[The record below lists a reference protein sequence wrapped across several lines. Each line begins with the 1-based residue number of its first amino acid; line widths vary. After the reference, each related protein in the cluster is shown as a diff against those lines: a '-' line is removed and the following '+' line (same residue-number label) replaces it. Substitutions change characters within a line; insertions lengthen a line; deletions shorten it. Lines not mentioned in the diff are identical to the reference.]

1 MNPAEDLCDKTFLLT
16 TESVCKIHL
25 SNVLGKN
32 DHTASINSVRAKHN
46 RLKKA
51 APL

>member
-25 SNVLGKN
+25 SNDKN
-32 DHTASINSVRAKHN
+32 DNTASINSVRAKHN
-46 RLKKA
+46 LLKKA
-51 APL
+51 ALL

>member
-25 SNVLGKN
+25 SNVLGKM
-32 DHTASINSVRAKHN
+32 TTLQVLIQ
-46 RLKKA
+46 
-51 APL
+51 